1 MHSTGNIWTRS
12 CSQSVVRCHTVT
24 FTEGPETTGGKLHE
38 VGEGKE
44 HSAWSPCS
52 SEVTLKEDQI
62 ISSNHEVPS
71 NDCQPFVFNVFVRS
85 YRLFASFLHAR
96 ELSSNQGSLHR
107 SEICAVPFSR
117 TDNHFCLTVNN
128 ISRLTRMTRIS
139 GAISPKKY

>member
-12 CSQSVVRCHTVT
+12 CSQSVVWCHTVT

-52 SEVTLKEDQI
+52 SEVSLKENQI

-85 YRLFASFLHAR
+85 YRLFAGFLHAR
-96 ELSSNQGSLHR
+96 ELSSNEWSLHR
-107 SEICAVPFSR
+107 SEICGVPFSR
-117 TDNHFCLTVNN
+117 TDNHLSFAIYYV
-128 ISRLTRMTRIS
+128 SRLTRMTRIS
-139 GAISPKKY
+139 SAIS